1 MKPIVHGNI
10 VDIHVELI
18 AVKSLKEDALRIIE
32 DSISSVL
39 PERAVEQELRKLDLG
54 DKIYLVAIGKAAWRM
69 AKSAKDCLKDKVKGG
84 VVITKYGHSQGPI
97 EGLKIYEAGHPI
109 PDENTISSTKEAVE
123 LAKGLSKDDTVLFLV
138 SGGGSALFELPVDGV
153 SLEDIKNVTD
163 MLLRCGANIVEI
175 NAIRKRMSQVKG
187 GRFALMASPAKV
199 CSLVLSDVLGDRL
212 DSIAS
217 GPAYPDSTTVE
228 DVRKIIRK
236 YDLKLP
242 KHILQ
247 SLSEETPKS
256 LDNVETR
263 IIGSVSKVCES
274 ARNVAVSLGYNAMI
288 LTTTLDCEASEAGLF
303 LAAIAREEVE
313 KERPIKRP
321 CAIILGGET
330 VVHVKGTGK
339 GGRNQELVLSAARG
353 IRNYQGVVI
362 ASVGTD
368 GTDGPTDAAGGIVDG
383 RTAKALEE
391 AGIDIDDALNDN
403 DSHHALQKVNS
414 LIKTGPTGTNVNDL
428 IFILCDETKV
438 REN

>member
-1 MKPIVHGNI
+1 M
-10 VDIHVELI
+10 
-18 AVKSLKEDALRIIE
+18 KSLREDALRIIE

-39 PERAVEQELRKLDLG
+39 PERAVEQELKKLDLG

-199 CSLVLSDVLGDRL
+199 YSLVLSDVLGDRL

-303 LAAIAREEVE
+303 LAAIAREEAE
-313 KERPIKRP
+313 NNRPLKKP

-330 VVHVKGTGK
+330 VVCVRGTGK
-339 GGRNQELVLSAARG
+339 GGRNQELALSAARG
-353 IRNYQGVVI
+353 IKNYSEVVI
-362 ASVGTD
+362 VSVGTD

-383 RTAKALEE
+383 KMATLLEKV
-391 AGIDIDDALNDN
+391 GIDIDDALNDN
-403 DSHHALQKVNS
+403 DSYHALQAIDG

-428 IFILCDETKV
+428 IFMLCGRDV
-438 REN
+438 

>member
-1 MKPIVHGNI
+1 M
-10 VDIHVELI
+10 
-18 AVKSLKEDALRIIE
+18 KSLREDALKIIS

-39 PERAVEQELRKLDLG
+39 PEKAVEEELKRLNLNG
-54 DKIYLVAIGKAAWRM
+54 DICVVAIGKAAWRM
-69 AKSAKDCLKDKVKGG
+69 AKSARDFLNGRIKGG
-84 VVITKYGHSQGPI
+84 VAITKYGHSLGPI
-97 EGLKIYEAGHPI
+97 DGIEVYEAGHPI
-109 PDENTISSTKEAVE
+109 PDENTINATKRAVR
-123 LAKGLSKDDTVLFLV
+123 LVQNLSKDDVVLFLV
-138 SGGGSALFELPVDGV
+138 SGGGSSLFELPVDGV

-163 MLLRCGANIVEI
+163 MLLRCGTNIVEI

-187 GRFALMASPAKV
+187 GRFALLCLPAKV
-199 CSLVLSDVLGDRL
+199 YSLILSDVLGDRP

-247 SLSEETPKS
+247 SLSVETPKS

-274 ARNVAVSLGYNAMI
+274 AAKVAGSLGYDTMI

-303 LAAIAREEVE
+303 LASIAREEVE
-313 KERPIKRP
+313 KERPLKMP

-330 VVHVKGTGK
+330 VVHVKGSGK
-339 GGRNQELVLSAARG
+339 GGRNQELALSAARG
-353 IRNYQGVVI
+353 IKNYSEVVI
-362 ASVGTD
+362 VSVGTD

-383 RTAKALEE
+383 KTATLLEKV
-391 AGIDIDDALNDN
+391 GIDIDDALNDN
-403 DSHHALQKVNS
+403 DSYHALQAIDG

-428 IFILCDETKV
+428 IFMLCGRDV
-438 REN
+438 

>member
-1 MKPIVHGNI
+1 M
-10 VDIHVELI
+10 
-18 AVKSLKEDALRIIE
+18 KSLREDALRIIE

-39 PERAVEQELRKLDLG
+39 PEKAVEQELKKLDLG

-69 AKSAKDCLKDKVKGG
+69 AKSAKDCLKGKVKGG

-109 PDENTISSTKEAVE
+109 PDENTITSTKEAVE

-175 NAIRKRMSQVKG
+175 NAIRKRMSRVKG
-187 GRFALMASPAKV
+187 GKFALMASPARV
-199 CSLVLSDVLGDRL
+199 YSLVLSDVLGDRL

-217 GPAYPDSTTVE
+217 GPAYPDSTTTK

-274 ARNVAVSLGYNAMI
+274 AKNVAVSLGYNAMI

-303 LAAIAREEVE
+303 LASIAREEVE
-313 KERPIKRP
+313 KERPLERP

-353 IRNYQGVVI
+353 IRNYPGVVI

-383 RTAKALEE
+383 KTATLLEE

-403 DSHHALQKVNS
+403 DSYHALQKVNS